1 MFEDKSIPVGENSL
15 EKPHRGWFGVMS
27 ALSISLFLQGQPDAF
42 AHEKKHILEMEPI
55 SYSEYQDT
63 MHRAVFEEK
72 HEQGDLLLNEGDTWY
87 KISGFGFSTEN
98 RLITFQRVDWL
109 EQLGEQIKKTG
120 GFLSQEH
127 THPKQGTVAL
137 SPPSIEDYMHV
148 GKIGTYTPTVQ
159 GVVYDRCGYWTIHP
173 KPDNLFT
180 IFHNEYATRIAS
192 TIRVQKQ
199 DERDQGLRDITKE
212 LSDRYDKDILATVEQ
227 YLITA
232 QNLLKDETLVN
243 NASRLQSQADAVGKI
258 LAPFG
263 VETTYKITNI
273 SCD

>member
-1 MFEDKSIPVGENSL
+1 M
-15 EKPHRGWFGVMS
+15 
-27 ALSISLFLQGQPDAF
+27 
-42 AHEKKHILEMEPI
+42 
-55 SYSEYQDT
+55 

-72 HEQGDLLLNEGDTWY
+72 HERGDLLLNEGGTWY

-98 RLITFQRVDWL
+98 RLITFHRVDAL

-148 GKIGTYTPTVQ
+148 GKMGTYTPTVQ

-173 KPDNLFT
+173 KLDNLFT
-180 IFHNEYATRIAS
+180 IFQYEYAARIAN
-192 TIRVQKQ
+192 TIQVQNQ
-199 DERDQGLRDITKE
+199 EDRDQDLKKITKE
-212 LSDRYDKDILATVEQ
+212 LSERYNRDIPSTIET
-227 YLITA
+227 YLKTA
-232 QNLLKDETLVN
+232 ENTLEDETLVN
-243 NASRLQSQADAVGKI
+243 NAFKLQAQADTLGKI
-258 LAPFG
+258 LEPFG
-263 VETTYKITNI
+263 VETTYKITNE